1 MGHSQF
7 KFKSSGFRRD
17 DRRFVAKKTIDR
29 PVGIKT
35 PLEVGSDMFV
45 THSNPIKQLTD
56 NFRNLIMTNHGER
69 LGMFNFGANLKSLLY
84 EYSNESN
91 FESIISEA
99 IVNVTSKHIPSITIS
114 GISAT
119 FVDTHE
125 KNDLNR
131 IGLAMVRI
139 KIEYIIP
146 RFKSPKLALEVDL
159 AVGG

>member
-17 DRRFVAKKTIDR
+17 DRRFVAKKTVDR

-35 PLEVGSDMFV
+35 PLEAGGDIFV
-45 THSNPIKQLTD
+45 THSSPIRQLSD
-56 NFRNLIMTNHGER
+56 NFRNLIMTNNGER
-69 LGMFNFGANLKSLLY
+69 LGMFDFGANLKSLLY
-84 EYSNESN
+84 EYSNEPN
-91 FESIISEA
+91 FESIVTEA
-99 IVNVTSKHIPSITIS
+99 IVNAANKYMPSIVVT
-114 GISAT
+114 GVTAT
-119 FVDTHE
+119 FIDTNE

-139 KIEYIIP
+139 KVDYSIP
-146 RFKSPKLALEVDL
+146 RFKSPKLALEVDM